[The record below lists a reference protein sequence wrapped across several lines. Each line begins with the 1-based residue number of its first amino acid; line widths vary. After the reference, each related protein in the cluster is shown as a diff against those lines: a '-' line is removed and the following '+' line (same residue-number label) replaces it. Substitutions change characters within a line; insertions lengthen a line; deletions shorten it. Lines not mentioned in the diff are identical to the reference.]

1 MRYLN
6 EKTLS
11 EIGINWAELNDVIES
26 AVKCLHQDQSVQP
39 LKPYLRFKDV
49 KNRIIS
55 MPAYLGGEFDVAGI
69 KWIASFPDNIHKGKP
84 RAHSVTILNSS
95 DTGEPICII
104 NTALL
109 SILRTA
115 TVSRVVLNRYW
126 NQRTIENP
134 KIGIIGFGPIGQY
147 HLKMAQDFFKDTQA
161 EFLLY
166 DLREIDQNLLEGM
179 KNVTV
184 VKSWEEAYDNADV
197 FMTCTVSSERYINRK
212 PKENSLHL
220 NVSLRDYKP
229 ETLDYFKG
237 GVVVD
242 KWEEI
247 CRENTDIEM
256 MHKKY
261 GLQENDVQTL
271 EDVVVH
277 GSLGNV
283 EDVSSIMFN
292 PMGMS
297 VFDIAIASYYY
308 EKSNLVD
315 CGISL

>member
-1 MRYLN
+1 MKYLN

-11 EIGINWAELNDVIES
+11 EIGINWVELNAVIED
-26 AVKCLHQDQSVQP
+26 AVTCLHRDQSVQP
-39 LKPYLRFKDV
+39 LKPYLRFKDI

-69 KWIASFPDNIHKGKP
+69 KWIASFPDNISKGKP
-84 RAHSVTILNSS
+84 RAHSITILNSA

-126 NQRTIENP
+126 NVKKVENP
-134 KIGIIGFGPIGQY
+134 TIGIIGFGPIGQY
-147 HLKMAQDFFKDTQA
+147 HLKMAQDFFKDTNA
-161 EFLLY
+161 KFLLY
-166 DLREIDQNLLEGM
+166 DLRAIDTQLLEGIN
-179 KNVTV
+179 NVSIVET
-184 VKSWEEAYDNADV
+184 WEEAYDQADV
-197 FMTCTVSSERYINRK
+197 FMTCTVSKERYINRK
-212 PKENSLHL
+212 PKEHSLHL
-220 NVSLRDYKP
+220 NVSLRDYQP
-229 ETLDYFKG
+229 ETLDYFKE

-247 CRENTDIEM
+247 CRENTDIEV
-256 MHKKY
+256 MHKKL
-261 GLQENDVQTL
+261 GLQENQVKTL

-277 GSLGNV
+277 DSLKDNAQN
-283 EDVSSIMFN
+283 SSIMFN

-297 VFDIAIASYYY
+297 VFDIAIANYYHK
-308 EKSNLVD
+308 KSVEMTIGNDL
-315 CGISL
+315 